1 MGEFYD
7 KGRQDVATFLV
18 SEGEKV
24 TVKEMERFGVRPFG
38 VAVVRVNEAA
48 AQPEVRNR
56 TKSIV
61 VTKVEATVT
70 PNPYRISLRNLSQK
84 ACSRWN

>member
-38 VAVVRVNEAA
+38 VAVVRVNERRRPA
-48 AQPEVRNR
+48 
-56 TKSIV
+56 
-61 VTKVEATVT
+61 
-70 PNPYRISLRNLSQK
+70 
-84 ACSRWN
+84 